1 VNAKK
6 MVLAVLVCMAAMV
19 LAILATAHSR
29 KILAQEQSV
38 YPAGTLKLGE
48 AGTVQ
53 GCSITLTDATVS
65 EAVASAD
72 MTGSDLRAAD
82 PDWRFV
88 RLQLSVENASSKA
101 VNLKKLLGGLQ
112 VIETLSGKPAR
123 AEVVWLRGYDAL
135 PSGALPPGQLRQ
147 GKVAVYLSGY
157 TLNFP
162 SVLQIGEARWGVDVI
177 DRNAPVQ

>member
-1 VNAKK
+1 
-6 MVLAVLVCMAAMV
+6 
-19 LAILATAHSR
+19 
-29 KILAQEQSV
+29 
-38 YPAGTLKLGE
+38 
-48 AGTVQ
+48 
-53 GCSITLTDATVS
+53 
-65 EAVASAD
+65 
-72 MTGSDLRAAD
+72 
-82 PDWRFV
+82 
-88 RLQLSVENASSKA
+88 VENASSKA